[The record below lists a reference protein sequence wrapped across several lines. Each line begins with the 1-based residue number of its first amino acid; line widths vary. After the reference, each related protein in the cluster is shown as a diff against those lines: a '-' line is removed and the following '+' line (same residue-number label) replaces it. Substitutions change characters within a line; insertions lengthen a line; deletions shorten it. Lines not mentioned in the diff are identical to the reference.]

1 MRKREHV
8 FVGGEWRNARDDET
22 ISVLNPATG
31 STIGT
36 VPRCGRAETA
46 NAIDAAHGAFEHWRH
61 AGPDERADVLSLM
74 YEALMD
80 NQQTL
85 AEILTEEMGKPLV
98 ESRGEIA
105 FGARFFRW
113 YAGES
118 RRIYGDV
125 IPSPWPGKHMV
136 VTKEPVGVVGA
147 ITPWNFPHSMIA
159 RKVSA
164 ALAAGCTAVVK
175 PASQTPYS
183 ALAFGDIA
191 EQVGL
196 PAGVINVI
204 TGSAAEIAAEMC
216 ENAKLRKITFTG
228 STKTGKQL
236 AANAGLHMK
245 RISMELGGN
254 APFLVFDD
262 ADLDAAV
269 DGVFQAKFRNSGQT
283 CVCPNRILVQSA
295 VYDEFS
301 ERLCSAIRTLKVGAG
316 DEALVSQGP
325 LIDMNAVE
333 KVEAHVADAVRLGAD
348 IAQGGKRHEKGGSFF
363 EPTLLTDATPDMLV
377 FRDETFGPV
386 AALFR
391 FDSED
396 EGITMANDTE
406 YGLASYA
413 YTRDLQRSWR
423 LIENLQFGMVG
434 LNDHQISTEVA
445 PFGGV
450 KDSGIGN
457 EGSKYG
463 LEDYLNIKYS
473 LIA

>member
-1 MRKREHV
+1 M
-8 FVGGEWRNARDDET
+8 
-22 ISVLNPATG
+22 
-31 STIGT
+31 
-36 VPRCGRAETA
+36 
-46 NAIDAAHGAFEHWRH
+46 
-61 AGPDERADVLSLM
+61 
-74 YEALMD
+74 
-80 NQQTL
+80 
-85 AEILTEEMGKPLV
+85 
-98 ESRGEIA
+98 
-105 FGARFFRW
+105 
-113 YAGES
+113 
-118 RRIYGDV
+118 
-125 IPSPWPGKHMV
+125 

-191 EQVGL
+191 EQVGV
-196 PAGVINVI
+196 PSGVINVI
-204 TGSAAEIAAEMC
+204 TGSASEIAAEMC
-216 ENAKLRKITFTG
+216 ENKKLRKITFTG
-228 STKTGKQL
+228 STKIGKQL
-236 AANAGLHMK
+236 ASNAGAHMK

-254 APFLVFDD
+254 APFIVFED
-262 ADLDAAV
+262 ADLDTAI
-269 DGVFQAKFRNSGQT
+269 DGVMQAKFRNSGQT
-283 CVCPNRILVQSA
+283 CVCPNRILVHA
-295 VYDEFS
+295 TVYDEFS
-301 ERLCSAIRTLKVGAG
+301 EKLRSAIRTLQVGAG
-316 DEALVSQGP
+316 NEAHVSQGP

-333 KVEAHVADAVRLGAD
+333 KVETHIADAIQLGAH
-348 IAQGGKRHEKGGSFF
+348 IAEGGKRHERGGSFF
-363 EPTLLTDATPDMLV
+363 EPTLLTEATPEMLV
-377 FRDETFGPV
+377 FRDETFGPI

-391 FDSED
+391 FDSE
-396 EGITMANDTE
+396 EEAIAMANDTE

-473 LIA
+473 LIG

>member
-1 MRKREHV
+1 MQKREQIY
-8 FVGGEWRNARDDET
+8 VGGEWRNADDNRT
-22 ISVLNPATG
+22 IEVRNPATDAI
-31 STIGT
+31 IGT
-36 VPRCGRAETA
+36 VPLCGRIETA
-46 NAIDAAHGAFEHWRH
+46 DAIDAAHRAFADWRT
-61 AGPDERADVLSLM
+61 AGPDARAEVLNGM

-80 NQQTL
+80 NQQAL
-85 AEILTEEMGKPLV
+85 AEILTEEMGKPLA
-98 ESRGEIA
+98 EAQGEIA

-113 YAGES
+113 FAGES

-125 IPSPWPGKHMV
+125 IPSPWPEKHMV

-159 RKVSA
+159 RKMSA
-164 ALAAGCTAVVK
+164 ALAAGCTIVVK

-183 ALAFGDIA
+183 ALALGDIA
-191 EQVGL
+191 EQIGV
-196 PAGVINVI
+196 PSGVINVI
-204 TGSAAEIAAEMC
+204 TGSASEIAAEMC
-216 ENAKLRKITFTG
+216 ENEKLRKITFTG
-228 STKTGKQL
+228 STRIGKQL

-254 APFLVFDD
+254 APFLVFED

-269 DGVFQAKFRNSGQT
+269 DGVIKSKFRNSGQT
-283 CVCPNRILVQSA
+283 CVCPNRILVHA
-295 VYDEFS
+295 TVYDEFS
-301 ERLCSAIRTLKVGAG
+301 AKLASAIRELRVGAG
-316 DEALVSQGP
+316 DEADVSQGP

-333 KVEAHVADAVRLGAD
+333 KVEEHVADAVRLGANV
-348 IAQGGKRHEKGGSFF
+348 AEGGKRHKRGGSFF
-363 EPTLLTDATPDMLV
+363 KPTLLTEATPEMLV

-391 FDSED
+391 FDSE
-396 EGITMANDTE
+396 EEAIAMANNTE

-423 LIENLQFGMVG
+423 LIDNLQFGLIG
-434 LNDHQISTEVA
+434 LNDPQISTEVA
-445 PFGGV
+445 PFGGF

-463 LEDYLNIKYS
+463 LEDYLNVKYS

>member
-1 MRKREHV
+1 MQKREQV
-8 FVGGEWRNARDDET
+8 FIGGKWHNAGDNAT
-22 ISVLNPATG
+22 IDVLNPATG
-31 STIGT
+31 GVIGT

-46 NAIDAAHGAFEHWRH
+46 DAIDVAHKAFESWRS
-61 AGPDERADVLSLM
+61 AGPDERADVLNRM

-80 NQQTL
+80 HQDAL
-85 AEILTEEMGKPLV
+85 AEILTEEMGKPLA
-98 ESRGEIA
+98 EARGEIA

-113 YAGES
+113 FAGES
-118 RRIYGDV
+118 RRIYGD
-125 IPSPWPGKHMV
+125 IIQPPWPGKHMV
-136 VTKEPVGVVGA
+136 VTKHPVGVVGA

-159 RKVSA
+159 RKLSA

-183 ALAFGDIA
+183 ALAFGDIS
-191 EQVGL
+191 EQVGV
-196 PAGVINVI
+196 PSGVINVI
-204 TGSAAEIAAEMC
+204 TGSASEIAAEMC
-216 ENAKLRKITFTG
+216 ENVRLRKITFTG
-228 STKTGKQL
+228 STKIGKEL
-236 AANAGLHMK
+236 ASNAGAHMK

-254 APFLVFDD
+254 APVLVFED

-269 DGVFQAKFRNSGQT
+269 DGVLQAKFRNSGQT
-283 CVCPNRILVQSA
+283 CVCPNRILVQTTI
-295 VYDEFS
+295 YDEFS
-301 ERLCSAIRTLKVGAG
+301 EKLRSGIRALQVGAG
-316 DEALVSQGP
+316 NEDHVSQGP
-325 LIDMNAVE
+325 LIDMKAVE
-333 KVEAHVADAVRLGAD
+333 KVEAHIADATRLGAHV
-348 IAQGGKRHEKGGSFF
+348 AEGGKRHDRGGSFF
-363 EPTLLTDATPDMLV
+363 EPTLLTEATPDMLV

-391 FDSED
+391 FDSEED
-396 EGITMANDTE
+396 AIAMANDTE

-423 LIENLQFGMVG
+423 LIESLQFGMVG

-445 PFGGV
+445 PFGGI

-473 LIA
+473 LIG

>member
-1 MRKREHV
+1 MQKREQV
-8 FVGGEWRNARDDET
+8 FIGGEWHNAGDNAT
-22 ISVLNPATG
+22 IDVLNPATG
-31 STIGT
+31 TVIGT
-36 VPRCGRAETA
+36 VPRCGRAETTD
-46 NAIDAAHGAFEHWRH
+46 AIDVAHKAFESWRS
-61 AGPDERADVLSLM
+61 AGPDTRADVLNRM
-74 YEALMD
+74 FEALMD
-80 NQQTL
+80 HQDDL
-85 AEILTEEMGKPLV
+85 AEILTEEMGKPLA
-98 ESRGEIA
+98 EARGEIA

-113 YAGES
+113 FAGES
-118 RRIYGDV
+118 RRIYGDI

-159 RKVSA
+159 RKLSA

-191 EQVGL
+191 TQVGV
-196 PAGVINVI
+196 PPGVINVI
-204 TGSAAEIAAEMC
+204 TGSASEIAAEMC
-216 ENAKLRKITFTG
+216 ENVKLRKITFTG
-228 STKTGKQL
+228 STKIGKQL
-236 AANAGLHMK
+236 ASNAGAHMK

-254 APFLVFDD
+254 APFLVFED

-269 DGVFQAKFRNSGQT
+269 DGVLQAKFRNSGQT
-283 CVCPNRILVQSA
+283 CVCPNRILVHAA

-301 ERLCSAIRTLKVGAG
+301 EKLRLAIRTLQVGAG
-316 DEALVSQGP
+316 NEAHVSQGP

-333 KVEAHVADAVRLGAD
+333 KVEMHIEDAIRLGAHVTE
-348 IAQGGKRHEKGGSFF
+348 GGKRHERGGSFF
-363 EPTLLTDATPDMLV
+363 EPTLLTEATPEMLV

-391 FDSED
+391 FESE
-396 EGITMANDTE
+396 EEAIAMANDTE

-413 YTRDLQRSWR
+413 YTHDLRRSWR

-457 EGSKYG
+457 EGSRYG

-473 LIA
+473 LIG

>member
-1 MRKREHV
+1 MQKREQI
-8 FVGGEWRNARDDET
+8 FVGGEWRNAVDNGT
-22 ISVLNPATG
+22 IAVLNPATNAA
-31 STIGT
+31 IGT
-36 VPRCGRAETA
+36 VPKCGRPETA
-46 NAIDAAHGAFEHWRH
+46 DAIDVAHRAFADWRT
-61 AGPDERADVLSLM
+61 AGPDARADVLNRM

-80 NQQTL
+80 NQQAL
-85 AEILTEEMGKPLV
+85 AEILTEEMGKPLA
-98 ESRGEIA
+98 EAQGEIA

-113 YAGES
+113 FAGES

-125 IPSPWPGKHMV
+125 IPSPWPEKHMV

-159 RKVSA
+159 RKMSA
-164 ALAAGCTAVVK
+164 ALAAGCTVIVK

-191 EQVGL
+191 QQAGA
-196 PAGVINVI
+196 PSGVINVI
-204 TGSAAEIAAEMC
+204 TGSASEIAAEMC
-216 ENAKLRKITFTG
+216 ENPNLRKITFTG
-228 STKTGKQL
+228 STQIGKKL
-236 AANAGLHMK
+236 ASNASLHMK

-254 APFLVFDD
+254 APFLVFED

-269 DGVFQAKFRNSGQT
+269 DGVIKSKFRNSGQT
-283 CVCPNRILVQSA
+283 CVCPNRILVHSA

-301 ERLCSAIRTLKVGAG
+301 AKLASAIRTLRVGAG
-316 DEALVSQGP
+316 NEPDVSQGP

-333 KVEAHVADAVRLGAD
+333 KVEEHIADATRLGAKVLE
-348 IAQGGKRHEKGGSFF
+348 GGKRHERGRSFF
-363 EPTLLTDATPDMLV
+363 EPTLLAEATPEMLI

-391 FDSED
+391 FDSE
-396 EGITMANDTE
+396 EEAIAMANDTE

-423 LIENLQFGMVG
+423 LIEKLQFGLVG
-434 LNDHQISTEVA
+434 LNEPQISTEVA
-445 PFGGV
+445 PFGGF

-463 LEDYLNIKYS
+463 LEDYLNIKYT
-473 LIA
+473 LIG

>member
-1 MRKREHV
+1 MQKREQV
-8 FVGGEWRNARDDET
+8 FIGGEWRNAENGAT
-22 ISVLNPATG
+22 IGVVDPATG
-31 STIGT
+31 EQIGT
-36 VPRCGRAETA
+36 VPRCGRGETA
-46 NAIDAAHGAFEHWRH
+46 DAIAAAHDAFELWRST
-61 AGPDERADVLSLM
+61 GPDERADVLNRL

-80 NQQTL
+80 SQHSL
-85 AEILTEEMGKPLV
+85 AEILTEEMGKPLA
-98 ESRGEIA
+98 EARGEIA

-113 YAGES
+113 FAGES

-183 ALAFGDIA
+183 ALAFGDLA
-191 EQVGL
+191 EQVGV

-216 ENAKLRKITFTG
+216 ENALLRKITFTG
-228 STKTGKQL
+228 STETGKQL

-262 ADLDAAV
+262 ADLDSAV
-269 DGVFQAKFRNSGQT
+269 AGVFQSKFRNSGQT
-283 CVCPNRILVQSA
+283 CVCPNRILVQSTI
-295 VYDEFS
+295 YDKFS
-301 ERLCSAIRTLKVGAG
+301 ELLCSAIRTLNVGAG
-316 DEALVSQGP
+316 NEPQVSQGP

-333 KVEAHVADAVRLGAD
+333 KVETHIADAIRQGAQL
-348 IAQGGKRHEKGGSFF
+348 AEGGNRHEKGGSFF
-363 EPTLLTDATPDMLV
+363 EPTLLTDATPEMMV
-377 FRDETFGPV
+377 FRDETFGPI

-391 FDSED
+391 FDSE
-396 EGITMANDTE
+396 EEAIAMANDTE

-423 LIENLQFGMVG
+423 LIENLQFGMVA

-463 LEDYLNIKYS
+463 LDDYLNIKYS

>member
-1 MRKREHV
+1 MQKREQI
-8 FVGGEWRNARDDET
+8 FVGGEWRNAVDNGT
-22 ISVLNPATG
+22 IAVLNPATDAA
-31 STIGT
+31 IGT
-36 VPRCGRAETA
+36 VPRCGRTETA
-46 NAIDAAHGAFEHWRH
+46 DAIDVAHRAFADWRT
-61 AGPDERADVLSLM
+61 AGPDTRADVLNRM

-80 NQQTL
+80 NQQAL
-85 AEILTEEMGKPLV
+85 AEILTEEMGKPLA
-98 ESRGEIA
+98 EAQGEIA

-113 YAGES
+113 FAGES

-125 IPSPWPGKHMV
+125 IPSPWPEKHMV

-159 RKVSA
+159 RKMSA
-164 ALAAGCTAVVK
+164 ALAAGCTVIVK

-191 EQVGL
+191 EQAGA
-196 PAGVINVI
+196 PSGVINVI
-204 TGSAAEIAAEMC
+204 TGSASEIAAEMC
-216 ENAKLRKITFTG
+216 ENPNLRKITFTG
-228 STKTGKQL
+228 STQIGKQL
-236 AANAGLHMK
+236 ASKASLHMK

-254 APFLVFDD
+254 APFLVFED

-269 DGVFQAKFRNSGQT
+269 DGVIKSKFRNSGQT
-283 CVCPNRILVQSA
+283 CVCPNRILVHSA

-301 ERLCSAIRTLKVGAG
+301 DKLATAIRTLRVGAG
-316 DEALVSQGP
+316 NEPDVSQGP

-333 KVEAHVADAVRLGAD
+333 KVEEHIADATRLGAKVVE
-348 IAQGGKRHEKGGSFF
+348 GGKRHERGRSFF
-363 EPTLLTDATPDMLV
+363 EPTLLAEATPEMLI

-391 FDSED
+391 FDSE
-396 EGITMANDTE
+396 EEAIAMANDTE

-423 LIENLQFGMVG
+423 LIENLQFGLVG
-434 LNDHQISTEVA
+434 LNEPQISTEVA
-445 PFGGV
+445 PFGGF

-463 LEDYLNIKYS
+463 LEDYLNIKYT
-473 LIA
+473 LIG

>member
-1 MRKREHV
+1 M

>member
-1 MRKREHV
+1 MHIREQV
-8 FVGGEWRNARDDET
+8 FIGGKWRDADDNAT
-22 ISVLNPATG
+22 IDVLNPATG
-31 STIGT
+31 VAIGT
-36 VPRCGRAETA
+36 VPQCGRAETA
-46 NAIDAAHGAFEHWRH
+46 AAIDVASKAFESWRV
-61 AGPDERADVLSLM
+61 AGPDDRADVLNRM

-80 NQQTL
+80 NQCAL
-85 AEILTEEMGKPLV
+85 AEILTEEMGKPLA
-98 ESRGEIA
+98 EARGEIA

-113 YAGES
+113 FAGES
-118 RRIYGDV
+118 RRIYGDI
-125 IPSPWPGKHMV
+125 IPSPWPGKHMI

-159 RKVSA
+159 RKMSA

-191 EQVGL
+191 EQVGV
-196 PAGVINVI
+196 PSGVINVI
-204 TGSAAEIAAEMC
+204 TGSASEIAAEMC
-216 ENAKLRKITFTG
+216 ENTRLRKITFTG
-228 STKTGKQL
+228 STEIGKQL
-236 AANAGLHMK
+236 ASNAGAHMK
-245 RISMELGGN
+245 RVSMELGGN
-254 APFLVFDD
+254 APVLVFED

-269 DGVFQAKFRNSGQT
+269 DGVLQAKFRNSGQT
-283 CVCPNRILVQSA
+283 CVCPNRILVQAS
-295 VYDEFS
+295 VYEEFS
-301 ERLCSAIRTLKVGAG
+301 EKLRSAIQTLRVGAG
-316 DEALVSQGP
+316 DEADVSQGP

-333 KVEAHVADAVRLGAD
+333 KVEAHIADAIQLGAHV
-348 IAQGGKRHEKGGSFF
+348 AEGGKRHERGGSFF
-363 EPTLLTDATPDMLV
+363 EPTLLTEATPEMLV
-377 FRDETFGPV
+377 FRDETFGPL

-391 FDSED
+391 FESED
-396 EGITMANDTE
+396 EAVAMANNTE

-434 LNDHQISTEVA
+434 LNDHMISTEVA

-473 LIA
+473 LIG